1 MKIFGKHTLSASL
14 TMLLLGVFAHA
25 DVPRV
30 VDAIDESA
38 RVALPGHVH
47 SEIKNSTALGHADR
61 TQFAARL
68 ILLLRASEAQ
78 DRALQAYLERVQIR
92 GSADYRHWLTASEF
106 GARYG
111 VDAADRAVLRGW
123 LAAKGFKDFEEPQ
136 GGRSIMFSGTFAQL
150 EDAFALK
157 IQRYRW
163 RGELHVAA
171 ANDPSVP
178 RALAP
183 VVRGFASLHD
193 FRRQPQ
199 LIRGPAPLYTSSSGA
214 HYLGPSDFAAI
225 YDLNSA
231 YASGNAAAGRKIAV
245 LGRTDVSPTDLS
257 NYRTLFGLAASAT
270 TVIVN
275 GTDPGVVAGDELESD
290 LDLEW
295 TGGIAKSAQIVFVT
309 SAATALTDG
318 IDLSAQYAV
327 SNNVADMISLSYGAC
342 ETAGDVSSGS
352 TYYNQLWQQAAAQ
365 GTSVLV
371 SSGDSGAAGCDLS
384 DTSPATHGLGVNQL
398 CTSPYST
405 CVGGTEFSADVSSP
419 STYWS
424 SGNGAGE
431 SSALSY
437 IPEVVWNESG
447 SSDLDAS
454 GGGASIYFAKPA
466 WQYAVGV
473 PSDGRR
479 DVPDVALNA
488 AAGHDPYLVY
498 SSDPQYFNGSTLA
511 GIGGTSAAAPA
522 MAGIAALLAHAQ
534 GGRIGNLNAVLYALS
549 NAQTGGGA
557 AVFHRIT
564 SGNNT
569 VPGQPGFSASSGDAA
584 YSQASGLGSVD
595 GAALIASW
603 NTVSPLALGLQ
614 PTSVTLPSA
623 QFVGSAVLTLS
634 SSSSWT
640 ASASSSG
647 NWLSVSP
654 ANGSGSASLTYAA
667 AANRATTSR
676 SGTITVA
683 GKVLTVLQA
692 AASGSSVLALSASTL
707 NFGSDP
713 LGDRSSAQRVLVSNS
728 GSETLTLGQLSLTG
742 ATLDYADSGS
752 CVSGLALIA
761 GASCY
766 LDVTFDATAAGARAA
781 ALSIGV
787 SGGTGGVVNFSGT
800 GVAAAG
806 ADGPMPVWSV
816 WALGAG
822 LLGLGARRLNGS
834 GSGRG

>member
-1 MKIFGKHTLSASL
+1 
-14 TMLLLGVFAHA
+14 MLLLGVFAHA
-25 DVPRV
+25 DVPRI

-38 RVALPGHVH
+38 RVTLPGHVH
-47 SEIKNSTALGHADR
+47 PDIKNSTALGHAER
-61 TQFAARL
+61 TQLAARL
-68 ILLLRASEAQ
+68 ILVLRASDPQE
-78 DRALQAYLERVQIR
+78 RALQAYLDRVQLR
-92 GSADYRHWLTASEF
+92 GSADYRRWLTAREF

-111 VDAADRAVLRGW
+111 VDSADRAVLRAW

-150 EDAFALK
+150 EDAFAVN

-193 FRRQPQ
+193 FRRQAQ
-199 LIRGPAPLYTSSSGA
+199 IVRASAPLYTSAAGA
-214 HYLGPSDFAAI
+214 HYLGPADFGTI
-225 YDLNSA
+225 YDLNSI

-245 LGRTDVSPTDLS
+245 LGRTDVSQTDLS
-257 NYRTLFGLAASAT
+257 NYRSLFGLAASAP

-295 TGGIAKSAQIVFVT
+295 TGGIAKSARIVFVT

-327 SNNVADMISLSYGAC
+327 SNNVADIISLSYGAC

-371 SSGDSGAAGCDLS
+371 SSGDSGAAGCDPS
-384 DTSPATHGLGVNQL
+384 DTSPATHGLGLNQL

-405 CVGGTEFSADVSSP
+405 CVGGTEFSADVSNPGS
-419 STYWS
+419 YWS

-454 GGGASIYFAKPA
+454 GGGASTYFAKPA

-498 SSDPQYFNGSTLA
+498 SSDPQYFSGSTLA

-522 MAGIAALLAHAQ
+522 MAGIASLLAQAQ
-534 GGRIGNLNAVLYALS
+534 GGRVGNLNPVLYALS
-549 NAQTGGGA
+549 NAQSGAGA

-564 SGNNT
+564 SGNNS
-569 VPGQPGFSASSGDAA
+569 VPGQSGFSASSGDSA

-595 GAALIASW
+595 GAILISSW
-603 NTVSPLALGLQ
+603 NTVSPLTLGLQ
-614 PTSVTLPSA
+614 PTSVTLPSE
-623 QFVGSAVLTLS
+623 QFVGSVVLTLG

-640 ASASSSG
+640 ATAYSSG

-654 ANGSGSASLTYAA
+654 ANGTGSAPLTYAA
-667 AANRATTSR
+667 AANSVATSR

-683 GKVLTVLQA
+683 GRVLTVLQA
-692 AASGSSVLALSASTL
+692 AASGSATLALSASSL
-707 NFGSDP
+707 NFGSDA
-713 LGDRSSAQRVLVSNS
+713 LHDRSSAQRVLVSDT
-728 GSETLTLGQLSLTG
+728 GSATLTLGTLSLTG
-742 ATLDYADSGS
+742 ATSDFADSGS
-752 CVSGLALIA
+752 CVSGLALSA

-766 LDVTFDATAAGARAA
+766 LDVTFDPTAAGPRAA
-781 ALSIGV
+781 ALSIG
-787 SGGTGGVVNFSGT
+787 SSAGTASIVNFSGT
-800 GVAAAG
+800 GVADSG
-806 ADGPMPVWSV
+806 GDGPMPPWALC
-816 WALGAG
+816 ALGAG
-822 LLGLGARRLNGS
+822 LLGLGARRLNRS
-834 GSGRG
+834 GAGQ